1 MADTQLTS
9 EERAELQLITSAKGV
24 PPTDEQRLQLE
35 LLVTNAV
42 NFLAVIYEVVPDN
55 RDRSLAITAV
65 EDALMRAN
73 RGVFTGEQPRGR

>member
-1 MADTQLTS
+1 MSTLSNAY
-9 EERAELQLITSAKGV
+9 ERAEAQLNTAASGK
-24 PPTDEQRLQLE
+24 PPTEEQRDS
-35 LLVTNAV
+35 LLAV
-42 NFLAVIYEVVPDN
+42 RNHAVGFLAAIFENVPDN